1 MASLQ
6 PVPERPER
14 SATGALPDRPVRVL
28 VVDDSATVRRVLSR
42 RLSQDPLIEVVGTA
56 EDGLDALRKVKELRP
71 DVITLDIEMPRLD
84 GLATLER
91 LMKTMPTRVVM
102 VSSLT
107 REGTDATIKALELGA
122 VDFIEKPMFGG
133 RQAPHSVADTVSL
146 KVREAAAARL
156 PGLAPL
162 SSLPIDDDDELYDGD
177 GPRWLPK
184 KIIFG
189 ASTGGPQALK
199 TVLTAL
205 PADLGVPVIAV
216 QHMPPGFTASLAER
230 LNELCAVRVEEATT
244 RSVMEPGKVLLAP
257 GGFHLTLNKY
267 GRVALNEN
275 EPECGVRPAINV
287 TMESMVDSFGGEVV
301 GVVLTGMGSDGTRGS
316 GLIKAAG
323 GRVLVESEETCVVW
337 GMPRSVSEAG
347 HADRVLP
354 LQHVANAVV
363 RECKVRQKIVSS

>member
-1 MASLQ
+1 M
-6 PVPERPER
+6 PERPEQ

-42 RLSQDPLIEVVGTA
+42 RLRQDPLIEVVGTA
-56 EDGLDALRKVKELRP
+56 EDGLDALRQVKELRP

-107 REGTDATIKALELGA
+107 REGADATIKALELGA

-133 RQAPHSVADTVSL
+133 RPAPHSVADTVTM

-162 SSLPIDDDDELYDGD
+162 SSLPIDDDDPQDGD

-216 QHMPPGFTASLAER
+216 QHMPSGFTASLAER
-230 LNELCAVRVEEATT
+230 LNELCAVRVEEATE

-257 GGFHLTLNKY
+257 GGFHLTLSKRGTASLNKDD
-267 GRVALNEN
+267 
-275 EPECGVRPAINV
+275 PECGVRPAINV
-287 TMESMVDSFGGEVV
+287 TMESMVDSFGGDVV
-301 GVVLTGMGSDGTRGS
+301 GVVLTGMGSDGTRGAS
-316 GLIKAAG
+316 LIKAAG
-323 GRVLVESEETCVVW
+323 GRVLVESEETSVVW
-337 GMPRSVSEAG
+337 GMPRSISEAG
-347 HADRVLP
+347 LADRVLP
-354 LQHVANAVV
+354 LQTVANAVV
-363 RECKVRQKIVSS
+363 RECKVRQKIVSG